1 MDERPVTKLWVSLD
15 AARTHFVGDSV
26 LMADFKDKMSPK
38 FKEYVLNQVRAVEQQ
53 VDGKKQL
60 FMPGSE
66 GSTDLKR
73 VLALCFDLKRR
84 IDILPLFVAQSA
96 LSTSSSVRQ
105 ELVRDA
111 GGNSGVAHK
120 LKGLREKGLREQAV
134 AMFKKYPD
142 TLANNSMLCARGRC
156 SRASTSTCPPTAAPT
171 CAASAASSA
180 PPSPAPATAAAEAAA
195 EAVAA
200 ARAAAAARGAGSVRR
215 RRGDRPLRPRAA
227 SQRARTRGRR

>member
-120 LKGLREKGLREQAV
+120 LKGLREQAV

-142 TLANNSMLCARGRC
+142 TLANNSRLCARGRC
-156 SRASTSTCPPTAAPT
+156 SRASTSTCPQTAAPT

-180 PPSPAPATAAAEAAA
+180 PPSAAPATAAAEAAA

>member
-120 LKGLREKGLREQAV
+120 LKGLREQAV

-142 TLANNSMLCARGRC
+142 TLANNSRLCARGRC
-156 SRASTSTCPPTAAPT
+156 SRASTSTCPKTAAPT
-171 CAASAASSA
+171 CAASATSSA
-180 PPSPAPATAAAEAAA
+180 PPSAAPATAAAEAAA

-227 SQRARTRGRR
+227 SQRALTRGRR

>member
-120 LKGLREKGLREQAV
+120 LKGLREQAV

-142 TLANNSMLCARGRC
+142 TLANNSRFCERGQC
-156 SRASTSTCPPTAAPT
+156 SRASTSTCPQTAAPT

-180 PPSPAPATAAAEAAA
+180 PPSAAPATAAAEAAA

-227 SQRARTRGRR
+227 SQRALTRGRR

>member
-1 MDERPVTKLWVSLD
+1 
-15 AARTHFVGDSV
+15 
-26 LMADFKDKMSPK
+26 MADFKDKMSPK

-120 LKGLREKGLREQAV
+120 LKGLREQAV

-142 TLANNSMLCARGRC
+142 TLANNSRLCARGRC
-156 SRASTSTCPPTAAPT
+156 SRASTSTCPQTAAPT

-180 PPSPAPATAAAEAAA
+180 PPSAAPATAAAEAAA

-227 SQRARTRGRR
+227 SQRALTRGRR

>member
-120 LKGLREKGLREQAV
+120 LKGLREQAV

-142 TLANNSMLCARGRC
+142 TLANNSRLCARGRC
-156 SRASTSTCPPTAAPT
+156 SRASTSTCPQTAAPT

-180 PPSPAPATAAAEAAA
+180 PPSAAPATAAAEAAA

-227 SQRARTRGRR
+227 SQRALTRGRR